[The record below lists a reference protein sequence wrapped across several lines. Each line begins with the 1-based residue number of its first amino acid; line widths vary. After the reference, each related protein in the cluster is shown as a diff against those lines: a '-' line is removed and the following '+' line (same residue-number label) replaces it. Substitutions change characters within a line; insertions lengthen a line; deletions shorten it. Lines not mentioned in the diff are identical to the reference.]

1 MDVEVYYDGQRR
13 EAIPYSALP
22 ALRLFCQEQGFQLQW
37 DPEAKRVDLGSG
49 LKGKVFMLIAGGMDD
64 DTGLEYEVLSRTASF
79 LRDVGAKPV
88 LLERGD
94 ESSGDSDAA
103 LRFSAKEL
111 PSLDESRLILFQGD
125 DERRRRLLHHVFH
138 EMKESGIPCQI
149 RISKRA
155 KTSVLLPI
163 QWHVPS
169 GLEGAKR
176 SKLAEQI
183 AISLVSGILR
193 DVHEGQGIS
202 PISYLLPHL
211 LQTFFGQVQKLE
223 EWETK
228 DQKEQQEQQ
237 VHQPALVEAVAE
249 VHQEEKEEKQII
261 ERPILPTEVKM
272 PTPIATEQRIEA
284 EVYFDYTLMH
294 HETENR
300 PYLLIGSLIVKNTGT
315 EALYNPVVCL
325 RVNPIE
331 GIKLGGQILPPNM
344 VETLGVQGQGGA
356 KGWKYMEDDWFEQA
370 KERGEYWI
378 APIQPMIIPPKM
390 SEAFQNFQ
398 ISFFQQEERTTITVE
413 GIVMVND
420 QQLHF
425 PANNRIAVSF

>member
-49 LKGKVFMLIAGGMDD
+49 LKGKVFKLIAGGTDD
-64 DTGLEYEVLSRTASF
+64 DTGLEYEVLSRATSF

-88 LLERGD
+88 LLEKGD
-94 ESSGDSDAA
+94 ESFRDSDAA

-111 PSLDESRLILFQGD
+111 PSLEESRLILFQGD

-138 EMKESGIPCQI
+138 EMKQSGIPCQI

-155 KTSVLLPI
+155 KTSNLLPI

-169 GLEGAKR
+169 GLEGVKR

-193 DVHEGQGIS
+193 DVHAGQGIS

-211 LQTFFGQVQKLE
+211 LQTFFGQVHKLE
-223 EWETK
+223 EEE
-228 DQKEQQEQQ
+228 QKEQQAAPVEVVAAAPQEQ
-237 VHQPALVEAVAE
+237 
-249 VHQEEKEEKQII
+249 KEEKQVI
-261 ERPILPTEVKM
+261 EGPLLPKEVKM
-272 PTPIATEQRIEA
+272 PTPIMTEQRMEA

-294 HETENR
+294 HDTENR

-325 RVNPIE
+325 RVNPVE

-378 APIQPMIIPPKM
+378 APIQPMVIPPKM
-390 SEAFQNFQ
+390 SESFQNFQ

-413 GIVMVND
+413 GVVMVND